1 MAHEDLSPIRH
12 ALGLARE
19 RGFAEVVL
27 EYDDVIFKAA
37 LQPAAKSASRPAPSA
52 ASDDAPSEPALAEV
66 TATLVG
72 YVHPARQ
79 PVQVGDQLEV
89 GQIVASVTAL
99 GIATDVES
107 AISGEVV
114 EVLFEA
120 NQPVMYGQALLRVK
134 P

>member
-27 EYDDVIFKAA
+27 EYDDVKFKAA
-37 LQPAAKSASRPAPSA
+37 LQPAAKSASRPVPSA

-107 AISGEVV
+107 AVSGEVV

>member
-1 MAHEDLSPIRH
+1 MAQEDLTPIRH

-27 EYDDVIFKAA
+27 EYDDVKFKAA

-52 ASDDAPSEPALAEV
+52 APNDAPSEPALAEV
-66 TATLVG
+66 TAPLVG
-72 YVHPARQ
+72 YVQPARQ
-79 PVQVGDQLEV
+79 PVQIGDQLEV

-99 GIATDVES
+99 GIATEVES
-107 AISGEVV
+107 TVSGEVV

>member
-1 MAHEDLSPIRH
+1 MAQEDLSPIRH

-27 EYDDVIFKAA
+27 EYDDVKFKAA

-52 ASDDAPSEPALAEV
+52 ASGDAPSEPALAEV

-107 AISGEVV
+107 AVSGEVV

>member
-27 EYDDVIFKAA
+27 EYDDVKFKAA
-37 LQPAAKSASRPAPSA
+37 LQPATKLASRPAPSA

-72 YVHPARQ
+72 YVQPARQ

-89 GQIVASVTAL
+89 GKIVASVTAL

-107 AISGEVV
+107 AVSGEVV
-114 EVLFEA
+114 EVLFEP